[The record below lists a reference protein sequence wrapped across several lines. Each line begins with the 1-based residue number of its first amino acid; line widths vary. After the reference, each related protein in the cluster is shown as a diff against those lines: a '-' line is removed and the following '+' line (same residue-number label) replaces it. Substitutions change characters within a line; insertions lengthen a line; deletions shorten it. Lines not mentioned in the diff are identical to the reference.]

1 MKLQKIR
8 VDHFGKLED
17 FSIDLSDGLNRF
29 CYPNEFGK
37 STLMAFIYFIFYG
50 YDSKWMKAYFPWK
63 GGPLSGSITF
73 SLEGKEWQIFRH
85 HPQKGAERQQVMD
98 LTAGKELAM
107 AVREKPG
114 PKLLGLDGETFMRTF
129 FVRQGDL
136 FFDRTDGLDTALKN
150 LAATGDENAS
160 FSQAMDLL
168 TKEHNRYCY
177 TTRKMGPLI
186 DLKNALLEK
195 KVELSR
201 LEQAID
207 GQIAKK
213 QEMDGL
219 EQEKAA
225 LEKELEALEKRME
238 QAKKNDAAR
247 RIQSLKQQENTAAE
261 PKSRAADTAL
271 LEQEQAFMK
280 IKETESLYASK
291 KEQAEQI
298 VRERQNEQ
306 HRLEAFYLP
315 ADTKEK
321 LEQLEKGNKKSP
333 MGGILLL
340 ILAVGC
346 GVGGIFLNLL
356 WMGVA
361 IFGALGLLLLLRP
374 FLLQNQL
381 CRHCGVADLRGLRER
396 WNQYDA
402 AKTRIAALEQEAEEG
417 NALLKELENRLSAE
431 REALQRM
438 AVSTRL
444 FTLEELKKEQ
454 FDRAVWKQTAANQA
468 SHQEALLQGRTLEE
482 WQAQAQG
489 GDPEGERYEPLFLK
503 KQEALSRLSRL
514 MEALDQKDLY
524 QLSALW
530 KEAEALRAEIAAD
543 ERKRKEWEAAL
554 AAVQQ
559 TMDWLR
565 EANEDMS
572 LHFAPRLCKGAGE
585 LLSCLTDGAYDTV
598 QMDEQYD
605 IRLETAAGSYP
616 TASFSRGTKDAIY
629 FAFRLAVG
637 ELISPIALPLL
648 LDDPFVNL
656 DDERRALAEEMLEK
670 SAKGRQILYFT
681 CSER

>member
-17 FSIDLSDGLNRF
+17 FSMDLSDGMNRF

-50 YDSKWMKAYFPWK
+50 YDSKWMKSYFPWK

-98 LTAGKELAM
+98 LTAGKELVM
-107 AVREKPG
+107 AVKEKPG

-160 FSQAMDLL
+160 FSQAMELL

-219 EQEKAA
+219 ERQKAA
-225 LEKELEALEKRME
+225 LEAELLGLEKRMV

-247 RIQSLKQQENTAAE
+247 KLLALEEQQEAAAPRSE
-261 PKSRAADTAL
+261 AEDITLAK
-271 LEQEQAFMK
+271 QEQAFERLEEAK
-280 IKETESLYASK
+280 GQITNQRER
-291 KEQAEQI
+291 AEQLS
-298 VRERQNEQ
+298 RERQNEQ

-315 ADTKEK
+315 AETKEK
-321 LEQLEKGNKKSP
+321 LEHLEKGDGKNTLF
-333 MGGILLL
+333 GILF
-340 ILAVGC
+340 LAMGIGC
-346 GVGGIFLNLL
+346 AIGGFLMNLL
-356 WMGVA
+356 WIGSGIFAA
-361 IFGALGLLLLLRP
+361 IGLFFLLRP
-374 FLLQNQL
+374 SMMSRQL
-381 CRHCGVADLRGLRER
+381 CRHCGVADLKGLRER
-396 WNQYDA
+396 WEQYEGAKGRLASLEEEVAQADA
-402 AKTRIAALEQEAEEG
+402 LQ
-417 NALLKELENRLSAE
+417 KELESRLASEQA
-431 REALQRM
+431 ALQ
-438 AVSTRL
+438 ALILETRL
-444 FTLEELKKEQ
+444 LTLEELKKEQ
-454 FDRAVWKQTAANQA
+454 FNRAVWQQTAANSRRQQ
-468 SHQEALLQGRTLEE
+468 QELLQGRTIEE
-482 WQAQAQG
+482 WQAEAQG

-530 KEAEALRAEIAAD
+530 KEAETLRAEISAD
-543 ERKRKEWEAAL
+543 ERRKQEWETAL
-554 AAVQQ
+554 AAVRH

-572 LHFAPRLCKGAGE
+572 LYFAPRLCKKAGE

-616 TASFSRGTKDAIY
+616 TASFSRGTKDAVY

-637 ELISPIALPLL
+637 ELISPIALPLM

-656 DDERRALAEEMLEK
+656 DDERLSLAEELLEK
-670 SAKGRQILYFT
+670 GAKKRQILYFT
-681 CSER
+681 CSDR